1 MIRFILFVTLIFF
14 APSTF
19 SQNNTLFLKQGT
31 RTIYS
36 FWKGKTIAF
45 QTKDMNWQKGE
56 ITKLVNDSVYIR
68 PRVVRYFMMGTD
80 TTYLPIEGFSTSDIY
95 AFPKHGVLIDFIDG
109 RFQINRSGGTVNWY
123 WVKSGLVFR
132 ISSIVYAGLNI
143 TNGLIDHNFSFSD
156 SKTTLAIC
164 AAVWGF
170 GFMLHK
176 IYKPVLPV
184 GRKYHIEVLKL

>member
-1 MIRFILFVTLIFF
+1 MPDLKPLSPKLCIRLLSGRL
-14 APSTF
+14 A
-19 SQNNTLFLKQGT
+19 
-31 RTIYS
+31 
-36 FWKGKTIAF
+36 
-45 QTKDMNWQKGE
+45 
-56 ITKLVNDSVYIR
+56 
-68 PRVVRYFMMGTD
+68 
-80 TTYLPIEGFSTSDIY
+80 DIY

-109 RFQINRSGGTVNWY
+109 HFQINRSGGTVNWY

-132 ISSIVYAGLNI
+132 ISSIVYSGLNI
-143 TNGLIDHNFSFSD
+143 TNGLIDHNFSFND
-156 SKTTLAIC
+156 IKTTLAIC